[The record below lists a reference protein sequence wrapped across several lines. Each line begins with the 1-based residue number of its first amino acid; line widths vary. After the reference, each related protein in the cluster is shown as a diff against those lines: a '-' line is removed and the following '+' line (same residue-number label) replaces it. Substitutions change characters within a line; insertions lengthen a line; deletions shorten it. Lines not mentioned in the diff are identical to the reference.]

1 MSTPIKTAGMKREDW
16 SQTADKA
23 KEAACSVGDKMS
35 EAGSSIG
42 AVASHAASAVGA
54 MACDVG
60 KMASQAGCDVS
71 KKAEEMLGTA
81 SHAISSTVRESSE
94 YLGEAGFSGVTKDL
108 AKLVR
113 QNPIPS
119 VCIAIGLGWLLA
131 RNLRN

>member
-1 MSTPIKTAGMKREDW
+1 MSTPTKTAGMKREDW

-23 KEAACSVGDKMS
+23 TEAASCVGDKMS

-42 AVASHAASAVGA
+42 SMASQAASAVGS

-60 KMASQAGCDVS
+60 K
-71 KKAEEMLGTA
+71 KAEDMFGTA
-81 SHAISSTVRESSE
+81 SHAISSTVRESGE